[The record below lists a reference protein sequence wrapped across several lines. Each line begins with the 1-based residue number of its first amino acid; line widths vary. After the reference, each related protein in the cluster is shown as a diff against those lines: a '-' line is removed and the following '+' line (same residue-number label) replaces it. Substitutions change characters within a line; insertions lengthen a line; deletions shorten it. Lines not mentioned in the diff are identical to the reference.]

1 MARKSPLPRAKA
13 EDLTLNPTAAS
24 LLGFLHVG
32 PMTGWELL
40 EAVDRSIGYFW
51 NVTKSHV
58 YRELQSLE
66 VRGLV
71 VAGPVGPRQSRPL
84 SLTRAG
90 RAAFAWWISQE
101 PGQELIRFPLLVTM
115 FFGAH
120 LDPDRLESFLAIHRR
135 RHEERVVEYEQ
146 FAEMLEGAPRAG
158 PSAVPGMTDQNRRF
172 ALATVRLGLEYEH
185 AVLRWF
191 DARPW
196 DDSAAAP
203 ASTTTAGQT
212 ARGRQTTPS
221 RATTGRRRAAGSGPR

>member
-1 MARKSPLPRAKA
+1 MTRKSPLPRTKA

-71 VAGPVGPRQSRPL
+71 AAGPVGPRQSRPL
-84 SLTRAG
+84 SVTRAG
-90 RAAFAWWISQE
+90 KAAFAWWISQE

-135 RHEERVVEYEQ
+135 RHEERVAEYEQ
-146 FAEMLEGAPRAG
+146 IADTLERAPG
-158 PSAVPGMTDQNRRF
+158 PDPISVPGMTDHNRRF

-203 ASTTTAGQT
+203 DTTTGERSS
-212 ARGRQTTPS
+212 RGRRPTPS
-221 RATTGRRRAAGSGPR
+221 RTTTGRGRTAGSGPR

>member
-1 MARKSPLPRAKA
+1 MARRSPLPRAKA

-58 YRELQSLE
+58 YRELQS
-66 VRGLV
+66 
-71 VAGPVGPRQSRPL
+71 
-84 SLTRAG
+84 RAG